1 MTTNKENQ
9 MSIIS
14 EENIKKALKGFK
26 LSYRDNIEKYEKENV
41 KVEDVVT
48 LSEGFS
54 GKSTLLA
61 TTVILSVM
69 VAMPPKEFIAL
80 METMK
85 SLSRIKLLESMREIF
100 KEKMQKSIDNDIDKL
115 TYGRIKIK
123 SYLSTSRKY
132 YGKPAGG

>member
-1 MTTNKENQ
+1 MTTNKESQ
-9 MSIIS
+9 VSIIS
-14 EENIKKALKGFK
+14 EEGIKKALKGFK

-100 KEKMQKSIDNDIDKL
+100 KEKM
-115 TYGRIKIK
+115 
-123 SYLSTSRKY
+123 
-132 YGKPAGG
+132 

>member
-14 EENIKKALKGFK
+14 EEDIKKAIKGFK
-26 LSYRDNIEKYEKENV
+26 LSYRDNIEKYKKENV

-61 TTVILSVM
+61 TTVILSM
-69 VAMPPKEFIAL
+69 MLAMPPREFIAL
-80 METMK
+80 METLK

-100 KEKMQKSIDNDIDKL
+100 KEKM
-115 TYGRIKIK
+115 
-123 SYLSTSRKY
+123 
-132 YGKPAGG
+132 

>member
-1 MTTNKENQ
+1 MATNKETQ

-14 EENIKKALKGFK
+14 EENIKKALKSFK

-48 LSEGFS
+48 LSEKFS
-54 GKSTLLA
+54 GKSTLFA

-69 VAMPPKEFIAL
+69 VALPPREFIAL

-100 KEKMQKSIDNDIDKL
+100 KEKM
-115 TYGRIKIK
+115 
-123 SYLSTSRKY
+123 
-132 YGKPAGG
+132 

>member
-14 EENIKKALKGFK
+14 EESIKKALKAFK

-54 GKSTLLA
+54 GKSTILA
-61 TTVILSVM
+61 TIVILSVM
-69 VAMPPKEFIAL
+69 VAMPPREFIAL

-100 KEKMQKSIDNDIDKL
+100 KEKI
-115 TYGRIKIK
+115 
-123 SYLSTSRKY
+123 
-132 YGKPAGG
+132 

>member
-14 EENIKKALKGFK
+14 EENIKKALKEFK

-54 GKSTLLA
+54 GKSAFLA
-61 TTVILSVM
+61 STVILSVM
-69 VAMPPKEFIAL
+69 LAMPPKEFIAL
-80 METMK
+80 MNTMK
-85 SLSRIKLLESMREIF
+85 SLSKIKLLESMREIF
-100 KEKMQKSIDNDIDKL
+100 KEKIEKGIDNDINN
-115 TYGRIKIK
+115 
-123 SYLSTSRKY
+123 
-132 YGKPAGG
+132 

>member
-9 MSIIS
+9 MSIIN
-14 EENIKKALKGFK
+14 EESIKKALKGFK

-100 KEKMQKSIDNDIDKL
+100 KEKM
-115 TYGRIKIK
+115 
-123 SYLSTSRKY
+123 
-132 YGKPAGG
+132 

>member
-14 EENIKKALKGFK
+14 EEDIKKALKGFK

-100 KEKMQKSIDNDIDKL
+100 KEKM
-115 TYGRIKIK
+115 
-123 SYLSTSRKY
+123 
-132 YGKPAGG
+132 

>member
-9 MSIIS
+9 MSTIS
-14 EENIKKALKGFK
+14 EEDIKKALKAFK
-26 LSYRDNIEKYEKENV
+26 LSYRENMEKYEEENV

-69 VAMPPKEFIAL
+69 LALPPRELMAL
-80 METMK
+80 MEIMK
-85 SLSRIKLLESMREIF
+85 SLSRIKILEAMRETF
-100 KEKMQKSIDNDIDKL
+100 KEKMEKGIDNDIDN
-115 TYGRIKIK
+115 
-123 SYLSTSRKY
+123 
-132 YGKPAGG
+132 

>member
-9 MSIIS
+9 VSIIS
-14 EENIKKALKGFK
+14 EEDIKKALKGFK

-69 VAMPPKEFIAL
+69 VAMPPREFIAF
-80 METMK
+80 MEVMK
-85 SLSRIKLLESMREIF
+85 SLSRIKLVESMREIL
-100 KEKMQKSIDNDIDKL
+100 KEKIEKGIDNDINN
-115 TYGRIKIK
+115 
-123 SYLSTSRKY
+123 
-132 YGKPAGG
+132 

>member
-1 MTTNKENQ
+1 MATNKENQ

-14 EENIKKALKGFK
+14 EEDIKKALKGFK

-85 SLSRIKLLESMREIF
+85 SLSRIKLLESMREIL
-100 KEKMQKSIDNDIDKL
+100 KEKVKKGADNDI
-115 TYGRIKIK
+115 YN
-123 SYLSTSRKY
+123 
-132 YGKPAGG
+132 

>member
-9 MSIIS
+9 VSTIS
-14 EENIKKALKGFK
+14 EENIKKALKAFK

-54 GKSTLLA
+54 GKSTLFA
-61 TTVILSVM
+61 TIVILSVM
-69 VAMPPKEFIAL
+69 LAMPPREFLAL

-100 KEKMQKSIDNDIDKL
+100 KEKM
-115 TYGRIKIK
+115 
-123 SYLSTSRKY
+123 
-132 YGKPAGG
+132 

>member
-14 EENIKKALKGFK
+14 EESIKKALKAFK

-54 GKSTLLA
+54 GKSTILA
-61 TTVILSVM
+61 TIVILSVM

-100 KEKMQKSIDNDIDKL
+100 KEKI
-115 TYGRIKIK
+115 
-123 SYLSTSRKY
+123 
-132 YGKPAGG
+132 

>member
-14 EENIKKALKGFK
+14 EEDIKKALKEFK
-26 LSYRDNIEKYEKENV
+26 LSYRDNIEKYEKNNV

-69 VAMPPKEFIAL
+69 VAMPPREFIAL

-100 KEKMQKSIDNDIDKL
+100 KEKMEKDIDNDINN
-115 TYGRIKIK
+115 
-123 SYLSTSRKY
+123 
-132 YGKPAGG
+132 

>member
-26 LSYRDNIEKYEKENV
+26 LSYRDNIEKYEKENI

-69 VAMPPKEFIAL
+69 LAMPPKEFIAL

-100 KEKMQKSIDNDIDKL
+100 KEKM
-115 TYGRIKIK
+115 
-123 SYLSTSRKY
+123 
-132 YGKPAGG
+132 

>member
-14 EENIKKALKGFK
+14 EESIKKVLKGFK

-69 VAMPPKEFIAL
+69 VAMPPREFIAL

-100 KEKMQKSIDNDIDKL
+100 KEKM
-115 TYGRIKIK
+115 
-123 SYLSTSRKY
+123 
-132 YGKPAGG
+132 

>member
-1 MTTNKENQ
+1 MATNKENQ

-14 EENIKKALKGFK
+14 EEDIKKALKGFK

-61 TTVILSVM
+61 TNVILSVM
-69 VAMPPKEFIAL
+69 IAMPPMEFIAL
-80 METMK
+80 MKTAK
-85 SLSRIKLLESMREIF
+85 SVSRVKLLEAMKEIIDEA
-100 KEKMQKSIDNDIDKL
+100 KNADNDI
-115 TYGRIKIK
+115 
-123 SYLSTSRKY
+123 
-132 YGKPAGG
+132 AN

>member
-14 EENIKKALKGFK
+14 EEDIKKALKGFK

-80 METMK
+80 IETMK
-85 SLSRIKLLESMREIF
+85 SLYRIKLLESMREIF
-100 KEKMQKSIDNDIDKL
+100 KEKM
-115 TYGRIKIK
+115 
-123 SYLSTSRKY
+123 
-132 YGKPAGG
+132 

>member
-14 EENIKKALKGFK
+14 EEDIKKALKLFK
-26 LSYRDNIEKYEKENV
+26 STYRENIEKYEKENV

-69 VAMPPKEFIAL
+69 VAMPLKKFIEL

-85 SLSRIKLLESMREIF
+85 SLSRIKLLESMMEIL
-100 KEKMQKSIDNDIDKL
+100 KEKIEKGIDNDINN
-115 TYGRIKIK
+115 
-123 SYLSTSRKY
+123 
-132 YGKPAGG
+132 

>member
-1 MTTNKENQ
+1 

-100 KEKMQKSIDNDIDKL
+100 KEKM
-115 TYGRIKIK
+115 
-123 SYLSTSRKY
+123 
-132 YGKPAGG
+132 

>member
-9 MSIIS
+9 VSIIS

-69 VAMPPKEFIAL
+69 LAMPPKEFITL

-100 KEKMQKSIDNDIDKL
+100 KEKM
-115 TYGRIKIK
+115 
-123 SYLSTSRKY
+123 
-132 YGKPAGG
+132 

>member
-1 MTTNKENQ
+1 MTTNKESQ

-14 EENIKKALKGFK
+14 EEDIKKALKGFK

-100 KEKMQKSIDNDIDKL
+100 KEKM
-115 TYGRIKIK
+115 
-123 SYLSTSRKY
+123 
-132 YGKPAGG
+132 

>member
-1 MTTNKENQ
+1 

-14 EENIKKALKGFK
+14 EEDIKKALKEFK
-26 LSYRDNIEKYEKENV
+26 LSYRDNIEKYEKENI

-69 VAMPPKEFIAL
+69 LAMPPREFIAF

-100 KEKMQKSIDNDIDKL
+100 KEKIEKGIDNDINN
-115 TYGRIKIK
+115 
-123 SYLSTSRKY
+123 
-132 YGKPAGG
+132 

>member
-14 EENIKKALKGFK
+14 EEDIKKALKGFK

-69 VAMPPKEFIAL
+69 VAMPPREFIAL

-100 KEKMQKSIDNDIDKL
+100 KEKM
-115 TYGRIKIK
+115 
-123 SYLSTSRKY
+123 
-132 YGKPAGG
+132 

>member
-14 EENIKKALKGFK
+14 EENIKKALKVFK

-54 GKSTLLA
+54 GKSTLFA

-69 VAMPPKEFIAL
+69 LAMPPKEFIAT

-100 KEKMQKSIDNDIDKL
+100 KEKM
-115 TYGRIKIK
+115 
-123 SYLSTSRKY
+123 
-132 YGKPAGG
+132 

>member
-14 EENIKKALKGFK
+14 EEDIKKALKGFK
-26 LSYRDNIEKYEKENV
+26 VSYRDNIEKYEKENV

-54 GKSTLLA
+54 GKSTFLA

-69 VAMPPKEFIAL
+69 MAMPPKEFMTL
-80 METMK
+80 MEAMK

-100 KEKMQKSIDNDIDKL
+100 KEKM
-115 TYGRIKIK
+115 
-123 SYLSTSRKY
+123 
-132 YGKPAGG
+132 

>member
-14 EENIKKALKGFK
+14 EEGIKKALKGFK
-26 LSYRDNIEKYEKENV
+26 LSYRDNIEKYEKNNV

-69 VAMPPKEFIAL
+69 VAMPPGEFIAL

-100 KEKMQKSIDNDIDKL
+100 KEKM
-115 TYGRIKIK
+115 
-123 SYLSTSRKY
+123 
-132 YGKPAGG
+132 

>member
-14 EENIKKALKGFK
+14 EESIKKALKAFK

-69 VAMPPKEFIAL
+69 VAMPPREFIAL

-100 KEKMQKSIDNDIDKL
+100 KEKI
-115 TYGRIKIK
+115 
-123 SYLSTSRKY
+123 
-132 YGKPAGG
+132 

>member
-1 MTTNKENQ
+1 MATNKENQ

-14 EENIKKALKGFK
+14 EENIKKALKEFK
-26 LSYRDNIEKYEKENV
+26 LSYRDNIEKYEKENI

-54 GKSTLLA
+54 GKSTILA
-61 TTVILSVM
+61 TIVILSVM
-69 VAMPPKEFIAL
+69 IAMPPREFIAL

-100 KEKMQKSIDNDIDKL
+100 KEKM
-115 TYGRIKIK
+115 
-123 SYLSTSRKY
+123 
-132 YGKPAGG
+132 

>member
-1 MTTNKENQ
+1 MY
-9 MSIIS
+9 IIS
-14 EENIKKALKGFK
+14 EESIKKALKEFK
-26 LSYRDNIEKYEKENV
+26 LSYRDNIEKYEKENI

-54 GKSTLLA
+54 GKSALLA

-69 VAMPPKEFIAL
+69 LAMPPREFIAF

-100 KEKMQKSIDNDIDKL
+100 KEKM
-115 TYGRIKIK
+115 
-123 SYLSTSRKY
+123 
-132 YGKPAGG
+132 